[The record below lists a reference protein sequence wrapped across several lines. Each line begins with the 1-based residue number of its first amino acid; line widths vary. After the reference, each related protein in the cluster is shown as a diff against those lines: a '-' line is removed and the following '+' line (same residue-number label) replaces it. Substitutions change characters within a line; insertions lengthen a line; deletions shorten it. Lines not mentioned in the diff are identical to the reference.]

1 MTGKIMDFR
10 WVRFGKRTH
19 RRGVLRLFEVI
30 FQGLARFF
38 GAGFGWLVGL
48 MLLNPTGGTSIRQ
61 GSRKGEFL
69 LRIVTANVHLSPGKR
84 GSSLSGQTLDA
95 SILRGE
101 S

>member
-1 MTGKIMDFR
+1 MGNEPNL
-10 WVRFGKRTH
+10 G
-19 RRGVLRLFEVI
+19 GVLRLFEVI
-30 FQGLARFF
+30 FHGSARFF
-38 GAGFGWLVGL
+38 GAGFGLLVGL

-69 LRIVTANVHLSPGKR
+69 LRIVAANVHLSPGEC

-95 SILRGE
+95 SIFGGE